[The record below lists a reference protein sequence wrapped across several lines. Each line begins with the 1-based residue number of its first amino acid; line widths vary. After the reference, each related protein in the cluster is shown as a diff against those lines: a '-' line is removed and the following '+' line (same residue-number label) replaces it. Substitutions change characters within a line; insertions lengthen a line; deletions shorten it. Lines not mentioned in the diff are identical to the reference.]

1 MKLFFFFL
9 FSFVAITC
17 QAQLP
22 KYEHFLPEIYLDSVK
37 YGAFPNFD
45 INQIDD
51 MSVAKETKEAP
62 RGKIFIKSK
71 HPRSLNLLSIDDIN
85 ARYRKN
91 ALAPMIYMLN
101 NEILK
106 EVSTF
111 RIDSAFILKVE
122 ILKGSET
129 DYLNVQFPD
138 LTILKIITRT
148 KDNIDKQN
156 AIRIRGTETRP
167 ISVPANGTS
176 QRTIIRLR
184 GVSTASM

>member
-1 MKLFFFFL
+1 MKLFSFSL
-9 FSFVAITC
+9 FSFAAIAC

-22 KYEHFLPEIYLDSVK
+22 KYQNFHPEIYLDSVR
-37 YGAFPNFD
+37 YGYFPNFD
-45 INQIDD
+45 PNQID
-51 MSVAKETKEAP
+51 SISISKETKEAP

-71 HPRSLNLLSIDDIN
+71 HPQSLNLLTIQDIN

-91 ALAPMIYMLN
+91 ALAPTIYMLN

-138 LTILKIITRT
+138 LTILNIITGT

-184 GVSTASM
+184 GGSTASM